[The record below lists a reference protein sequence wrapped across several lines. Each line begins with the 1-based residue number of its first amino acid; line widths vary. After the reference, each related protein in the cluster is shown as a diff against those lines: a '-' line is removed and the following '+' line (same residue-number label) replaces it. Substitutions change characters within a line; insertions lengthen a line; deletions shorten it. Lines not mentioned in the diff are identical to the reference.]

1 MDKEFLLTYRTEK
14 NSKGT
19 FEWFDSKEELQEFV
33 EDELPAILKQN
44 NDTLIEMDAIHLKAV
59 ETIEL

>member
-14 NSKGT
+14 NPRGT

-33 EDELPAILKQN
+33 KDELPSRLQKEG
-44 NDTLIEMDAIHLKAV
+44 DTLIEMDPIHLKVV